1 MPERWAWDNKTD
13 LVTHSQLKKAFLR
26 QIVTTVDRIAR
37 RLKSI
42 GST

>member
-26 QIVTTVDRIAR
+26 QIVTTVDRTRQTIEVD
-37 RLKSI
+37 RL
-42 GST
+42 T